1 MTQLQIDGAILNPI
15 NADALTALK
24 DYAEAARIVTAGE
37 PRQNDS
43 DVVAKNL
50 AWIQANDNALNTGHA
65 DGRAGLAA
73 KVLRRAEQLAGT
85 FISTRIKGNLVDQL
99 GNDMAINAEAAN

>member
-1 MTQLQIDGAILNPI
+1 MTQAQIDGAILNPI

-24 DYAEAARIVTAGE
+24 DYAEAARIVAAGE
-37 PRQNDS
+37 PRRNDS

-50 AWIQANDNALNTGHA
+50 AWIQANDNALNTVHA
-65 DGRAGLAA
+65 GGAPGLAI
-73 KVLRRAEQLAGT
+73 KVLNRAEELAGT
-85 FISTRIKGNLVDQL
+85 FISTRIKGNLVDRL